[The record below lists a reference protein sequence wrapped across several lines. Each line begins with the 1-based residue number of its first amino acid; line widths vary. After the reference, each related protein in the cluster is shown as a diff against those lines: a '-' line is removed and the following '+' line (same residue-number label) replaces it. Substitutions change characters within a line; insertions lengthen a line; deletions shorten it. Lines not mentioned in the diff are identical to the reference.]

1 MSLDCIIESHLLLI
15 IKKLITPFTLGVI
28 HIPICSRCDGLLR
41 NLCKSRIL
49 FCKELQHRIYEILI
63 FLCWYLVNTLQICAY
78 RVQLFKTV
86 LHFSFSKE
94 FLCLGIN
101 LYCDRLWNLS
111 KTKEM
116 FFCWEQYFL
125 LNLNNCSM
133 MYNLANWT
141 DRNKY
146 SVSANTLFQY
156 KFQSLILN
164 LNQITKELEKQIRI
178 NFKSCI
184 QLNCRLTDV
193 LCNSVETWITMFLCF
208 LI

>member
-1 MSLDCIIESHLLLI
+1 MKSSVFPHKNQQLICVLSFKKIILKCCSVTHCLSNTISWPDMHSEDKYQHICAVWCLSLIYDWLNSQYEINLIMSLDCIIESHLLLI

-49 FCKELQHRIYEILI
+49 FCEELQHRICEILI

-101 LYCDRLWNLS
+101 LYCDRL
-111 KTKEM
+111 
-116 FFCWEQYFL
+116 
-125 LNLNNCSM
+125 
-133 MYNLANWT
+133 
-141 DRNKY
+141 
-146 SVSANTLFQY
+146 
-156 KFQSLILN
+156 
-164 LNQITKELEKQIRI
+164 
-178 NFKSCI
+178 
-184 QLNCRLTDV
+184 
-193 LCNSVETWITMFLCF
+193 
-208 LI
+208 

>member
-49 FCKELQHRIYEILI
+49 FCEELQHRIYEILI

-78 RVQLFKTV
+78 HVQLFKTV

-101 LYCDRLWNLS
+101 LYCDHLWNLP
-111 KTKEM
+111 KTYCRK
-116 FFCWEQYFL
+116 FFFVGNSTSFSIWTTVQWCIILPIEQIEI
-125 LNLNNCSM
+125 S
-133 MYNLANWT
+133 T
-141 DRNKY
+141 
-146 SVSANTLFQY
+146 V
-156 KFQSLILN
+156 
-164 LNQITKELEKQIRI
+164 
-178 NFKSCI
+178 
-184 QLNCRLTDV
+184 
-193 LCNSVETWITMFLCF
+193 
-208 LI
+208 